1 MTKTKSSN
9 LATALTDALQEYENL
24 AVEDLKVAVTDT
36 AKEVKADIAARAP
49 KRTGAYKK
57 SWTVKK
63 TGENATSISV
73 VVHSKNKYQL
83 AHLLEFGHAKR
94 GGGRTRANPHIEPA
108 QVAGEKTLADKIER
122 SLKHECYC

>member
-1 MTKTKSSN
+1 MAVTKTKSSN
-9 LATALTDALQEYENL
+9 LATALNDALQEYEDL
-24 AVEDLKVAVTDT
+24 AVQDMKQAVTDT
-36 AKEVKADIAARAP
+36 AKEVKADIATRAP
-49 KRTGAYKK
+49 KRTSAYKK

-63 TGENATSISV
+63 TSESATSISV

-94 GGGRTRANPHIEPA
+94 GGGRTRAHPHIEPA

-122 SLKHECYC
+122 SLKHG

>member
-1 MTKTKSSN
+1 MSKTKSSN
-9 LATALTDALQEYENL
+9 LATALKDTLQEYENM
-24 AVEDLKVAVTDT
+24 AVDDMKEAVIDT
-36 AKEVKADIAARAP
+36 AKVVKADISTRAP

-63 TGENATSISV
+63 RGENATSISV

-94 GGGRTRANPHIEPA
+94 GGGRTRAQPHIEPA
-108 QVAGEKTLADKIER
+108 QIAGEKTLTEKIER
-122 SLKHECYC
+122 SLKRG

>member
-1 MTKTKSSN
+1 MTKTKASN
-9 LATALTDALQEYENL
+9 LATVLKDTLQEYENL
-24 AVEDLKVAVTDT
+24 AVQDMKVAVTDT

-94 GGGRTRANPHIEPA
+94 GGGRTRAYPHIEPA
-108 QVAGEKTLADKIER
+108 QVACEKTLSDKIER
-122 SLKHECYC
+122 SLKHG